1 MYSICHTYNSHM
13 YIHTRSF
20 GRGVFTRGPS
30 GRMLEKFSILR
41 GTTTFNAPVMKLSG
55 CDCIGAKLITW
66 LTDSWVKFKKMLRDS
81 TTYTSTTLY
90 LTWKEIL
97 QGFYKQLIFK
107 IIFIISDH
115 KHGCTSVTSSHYPM
129 ICLKMY

>member
-1 MYSICHTYNSHM
+1 VSAPADLRKYILYFQLPITITEFKPEEPKPAAPAPAQQQQQSKFTLLQFDSVGKRMYSICHTYNSHM

-55 CDCIGAKLITW
+55 CDCIGAKLIT
-66 LTDSWVKFKKMLRDS
+66 
-81 TTYTSTTLY
+81 
-90 LTWKEIL
+90 
-97 QGFYKQLIFK
+97 
-107 IIFIISDH
+107 
-115 KHGCTSVTSSHYPM
+115 
-129 ICLKMY
+129 